1 MVLSDGAAFQQFLS
15 TFALYLQR
23 TDPLLI
29 TKLRASKLLL
39 QSRSL
44 QSVNRRLSSPEF
56 SEDKGI
62 LAAVISFIAHNVS
75 LHLDPWFH
83 QTQG

>member
-1 MVLSDGAAFQQFLS
+1 MVLTDGAAFQQFLS

-23 TDPLLI
+23 TDPSLRS
-29 TKLRASKLLL
+29 KLKISKLLL
-39 QSRSL
+39 QSRSV

-56 SEDKGI
+56 GEDEGL

-75 LHLDPWFH
+75 VHLD
-83 QTQG
+83 Q